1 MTKTIKIDSF
11 KFIVKYFYYIFLGEA
26 KKIETNDD
34 NFGKNLI
41 YNIIFII
48 FNFF

>member
-1 MTKTIKIDSF
+1 MIKIIKIDSF
-11 KFIVKYFYYIFLGEA
+11 KFIVKYSYYVVLGEA
-26 KKIETNDD
+26 KKIETNND
-34 NFGKNLI
+34 NFERNLI